1 MEQKEEF
8 LQKTTEEILGHL
20 GVTAQV
26 TVSLEEGPRYFL
38 AIDGQELGALIGY
51 HGEVLA
57 SLQLILSLAAY
68 RCYGEW
74 VSLSV
79 DAGGYRR
86 EREEKIRALTQR
98 SIDKVRF
105 LARPVILPPM
115 PAHERRLVHLHA
127 AEAADITSESEG
139 EGRERHVVLQ
149 LRTAGE
155 GTVKDAGSKD
165 LAGEED
171 LAEVLPEEK

>member
-1 MEQKEEF
+1 MEPKKEF
-8 LQKTTEEILGHL
+8 LQKTAEEILEQL

-51 HGEVLA
+51 HGEGLS
-57 SLQLILSLAAY
+57 SLQLILSLAFF
-68 RCYGEW
+68 RRFEEW

-115 PAHERRLVHLHA
+115 PAYERRLVHLHA
-127 AEAADITSESEG
+127 AGAADITSESEG
-139 EGRERHVVLQ
+139 EGRERHVVLR
-149 LRTAGE
+149 LKAAGE
-155 GTVKDAGSKD
+155 GTVKDTGKED
-165 LAGEED
+165 LADAEN
-171 LAEVLPEEK
+171 LAEVLP